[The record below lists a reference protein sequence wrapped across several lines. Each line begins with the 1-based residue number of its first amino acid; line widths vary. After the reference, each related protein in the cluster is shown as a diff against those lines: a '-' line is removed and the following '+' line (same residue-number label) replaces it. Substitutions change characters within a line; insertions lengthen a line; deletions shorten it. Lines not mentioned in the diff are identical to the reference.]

1 VSDSVEDNTNTIS
14 IFNTS
19 TSIEIDKCYNK
30 FLKQH
35 NLPQI
40 LKPVSLNNF
49 IHYLHLNLFLNPIK
63 KISINL
69 KKTESHIYLHTTEPT
84 LPDYTTIDSSFY
96 KTYSHLPLLT
106 SFNWLIPNINH
117 ASFSTSDQYPNLDTS
132 TSSSTSLLLTTPEH
146 TSIPIKIGTININGL
161 QQSNKKLSLIDFL
174 QNNNFEIFGLS
185 ETHIS
190 VKDGKF
196 FNNQINNYVSF
207 WSSYSN
213 TSQAGVGIF
222 VHNNISK
229 YIARSHNYQGHVIG
243 LDFHF
248 KNTPIRLIQIYNPT
262 YEKKELR
269 KEVLDYIIS
278 LTQNTKYKIIIMG
291 DFNSVPNP
299 RIDRLPSKKS
309 SIPESQLIKYLISFQ
324 FKDTYRLFFPNTY
337 NYTFYRSSIQS
348 RIDQIWTNLS
358 ITNIDY
364 TDILLDHNT
373 ESDHHVLTLEISVIT
388 NKPQPTK
395 QCKRKV
401 FLWKNCSKENLE
413 NYANQ
418 TTNYLQHLTSQISII
433 SNQNQINKLW
443 NKIQK
448 SLIKAS
454 LKHIPFK
461 KIKTIKEL

>member
-1 VSDSVEDNTNTIS
+1 VKDQEYDDQTQRTGQVMVSSTAVQAELKTVSDSVEDITNTIS
-14 IFNTS
+14 TSNTS
-19 TSIEIDKCYNK
+19 TPIEIDKCYNK

-49 IHYLHLNLFLNPIK
+49 IHHLHLNLFFNPI
-63 KISINL
+63 KISINS
-69 KKTESHIYLHTTEPT
+69 KKTETHIYLHTAEPT
-84 LPDYTTIDSSFY
+84 LPDHTIINSSFY
-96 KTYSHLPLLT
+96 KTYGHLPLLT
-106 SFNWLIPNINH
+106 SFNWSIPNINH
-117 ASFSTSDQYPNLDTS
+117 AFFSTSDQSSNLDTS
-132 TSSSTSLLLTTPEH
+132 TPSSTSLLSTTLEH

-213 TSQAGVGIF
+213 TSQAGVGIL
-222 VHNNISK
+222 VRKNISK

-243 LDFHF
+243 LDFNF
-248 KNTPIRLIQIYNPT
+248 KNTPTRLIQIYNPT

-299 RIDRLPSKKS
+299 RINHLPSKKS
-309 SIPESQLIKYLISFQ
+309 SISESQLIKYLISFQ
-324 FKDTYRLFFPNTY
+324 FKDIYHLFFSNTY
-337 NYTFYRSSIQS
+337 NYTFHRSSIQS

-358 ITNIDY
+358 ITNVDY
-364 TDILLDHNT
+364 TDIFLNHNT
-373 ESDHHVLTLEISVIT
+373 ESDYHVLTLEISIII
-388 NKPQPTK
+388 NKP
-395 QCKRKV
+395 
-401 FLWKNCSKENLE
+401 
-413 NYANQ
+413 
-418 TTNYLQHLTSQISII
+418 
-433 SNQNQINKLW
+433 
-443 NKIQK
+443 
-448 SLIKAS
+448 
-454 LKHIPFK
+454 
-461 KIKTIKEL
+461 